1 MFRHNYGFME
11 LFLSKYQCGFRLRY
25 SAQHCLLAMI
35 VNWKLAI
42 DKGDSFGAQKSKVFD
57 CLPQNSS

>member
-25 SAQHCLLAMI
+25 SAQHCLLAMR

-42 DKGDSFGAQKSKVFD
+42 DKGDSLGAQKSKAFD

>member
-1 MFRHNYGFME
+1 ME
-11 LFLSKYQCGFRLRY
+11 LFLSKYQCGFRLRC

-35 VNWKLAI
+35 VNWKLVT
-42 DKGDSFGAQKSKVFD
+42 DKGDSFEAQNSKAFD